1 MHVSPQGEDSV
12 STARKK
18 PSGKK
23 RKRAAAG
30 GGGGGKP
37 GQQGSR
43 VVYVKRGAVWVVMCL

>member
-1 MHVSPQGEDSV
+1 MHCLQRQGEDSV

-23 RKRAAAG
+23 KRQRAAAG
-30 GGGGGKP
+30 AGGGGKP

-43 VVYVKRGAVWVVMCL
+43 IVYVKRGAFE